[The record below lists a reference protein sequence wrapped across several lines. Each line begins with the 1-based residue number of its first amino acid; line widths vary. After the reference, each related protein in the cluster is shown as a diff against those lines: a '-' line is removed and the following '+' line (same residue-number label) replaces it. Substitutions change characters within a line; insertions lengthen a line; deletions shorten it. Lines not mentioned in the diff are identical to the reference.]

1 MLRQIIPGIMLV
13 LLSLGMLA
21 CASTIQPVR
30 AFGTIYIKADGSID
44 PSTAPILRTGDLY
57 TFTSDIYDSIVVEK
71 DNIVIDG
78 EGYTV
83 EGPTTGTGI
92 DLSGR
97 SNVTTKNMEIQAFEF
112 GIYLDTS
119 SSNTIN
125 ASNIS
130 NNDEG
135 ISLHYSSS
143 NTIYGNNITTNL
155 YDGIYLHSS
164 SYNSISGNNITAN
177 TFDGI
182 YLYSSSNNTISG
194 NNIANNGWGVT
205 SYYSSDNRIFHNNL
219 ISNFEQVYSESSID
233 IWDNGY
239 PSGGNF
245 WDNYTGVD
253 EKCGPKQD
261 HLGSD
266 GIGDTPYVID
276 GSNKDNYPL
285 MSPWTPPAGHNVAV
299 ISVVPSK
306 TVVGQ
311 DYSCSITVYGVN
323 RGEYPEN
330 FNVTAYANT
339 TTIAS
344 QAVTL
349 TSGNSTA
356 INFTWNTAGFA
367 YGNYTVSAYAWPVQ
381 GETSTGDNTLSDGTV
396 IISHLGDITGDGKC
410 DIQDLARVSG
420 AFGSRRVNDPN
431 DPRYGQYWHTVTCP
445 TCPHTPNA
453 DITNDAKID
462 IQDLARTSANFGW
475 HE

>member
-1 MLRQIIPGIMLV
+1 MLRQIIPGIKLV

-97 SNVTTKNMEIQAFEF
+97 SNVTTKNMEIQEFEF

-119 SSNTIN
+119 SSNTIL

-143 NTIYGNNITTNL
+143 NTIYGNNITTNV

-177 TFDGI
+177 TFDGV

-205 SYYSSDNRIFHNNL
+205 SYYSSDNRIFHNNF
-219 ISNFEQVYSESSID
+219 ISNFEQADSESSID
-233 IWDNGY
+233 VWDNAY
-239 PSGGNF
+239 PSGGNY
-245 WDNYTGVD
+245 WSDYTGVD
-253 EKCGPKQD
+253 EKSGPYQD
-261 HLGSD
+261 QPGSD

-276 GSNKDNYPL
+276 ASNRDRYPFMAQYYL
-285 MSPWTPPAGHNVAV
+285 RHDITVTAVA
-299 ISVVPSK
+299 PSK

-311 DYSCSITVYGVN
+311 GYRLNINVTLANQGDFTETFNITVY
-323 RGEYPEN
+323 
-330 FNVTAYANT
+330 ANT
-339 TTIAS
+339 NLIETK
-344 QAVTL
+344 QVTL
-349 TSGNSTA
+349 TSGHFTTIA
-356 INFTWNTAGFA
+356 FTWNTTGFA
-367 YGNYTVSAYAWPVQ
+367 KGNYTTSAYAWPVPS
-381 GETSTGDNTLSDGTV
+381 ETDIEDNTLTDGWIVVTV
-396 IISHLGDITGDGKC
+396 IGDINGDFKV
-410 DIQDLARVSG
+410 DITDLVLVIKY
-420 AFGSRRVNDPN
+420 FGSYPS
-431 DPRYGQYWHTVTCP
+431 HP
-445 TCPHTPNA
+445 TKPWNPNA
-453 DITNDAKID
+453 DINCDNKVD
-462 IQDLARTSANFGW
+462 ITDLVLVIKHFGE
-475 HE
+475 HYP